1 MPVKIV
7 ILGAGPGGYVAAVRA
22 AKMGADVTLIE
33 ADQVGG
39 TCLNR
44 GCIPSKVMKTT
55 AELLNHFKRSKEFG
69 INVAGDAQ
77 LDMKALMV
85 RKETVVQTQ
94 AAGILNLLK
103 KNNINYLQ
111 GQAKIIAPQ
120 KIEVQ
125 MADGNI
131 QEIVWDKLIVA
142 TGSEPYEIP
151 SIPFDGQKVLSSSH
165 VLELSEIPK
174 SLVIVG
180 GGVIGCE
187 FAFIFF
193 SFGTKVSVVEGLDR
207 VLPLP
212 SVDEECSKVIAR
224 EMKKKKIKIILNR
237 TVESVES
244 HNEHLRVSIGK
255 SPFSDTQNNETISS
269 QIIEAEKVLIC
280 VGRKPNTE
288 NIGLKRAGVAIDSK
302 GWIIA
307 NDKMETNVDDIFAI
321 GDVLGPEKIML
332 AHVASSEGIVAA
344 ENAMGGNKHMDYD
357 AVPGAIF
364 TMPEVANVGLT
375 ETQAKESY
383 SAVRSDSVLFRH
395 IGKAHVI
402 GAIAGQV
409 KIVSEQDSGKIL
421 GVHIV
426 GPHATDL
433 IAEGTLAVQ
442 KECTVKDLANTI
454 HAHPTLSE
462 AMMETAMKAA
472 GIEVHG

>member
-7 ILGAGPGGYVAAVRA
+7 ILGAGPGGYVAAIRA
-22 AKMGADVTLIE
+22 AKMGAEVTLIE
-33 ADQVGG
+33 AGQVGG

-55 AELLNHFKRSKEFG
+55 AELLNHYQRSKEFG
-69 INVAGDAQ
+69 IAIAGDAY
-77 LDMKALMV
+77 LDMKGLMA

-94 AAGILNLLK
+94 AKGILNLLA
-103 KNNINYLQ
+103 NNKIEYLR
-111 GQAKIIAPQ
+111 GKGRITAPH
-120 KIEVQ
+120 KIEVLL
-125 MADGNI
+125 ADSNI
-131 QEIVWDKLIVA
+131 KEIVWDKLIVA

-151 SIPFDGQKVLSSSH
+151 SIPFDSQKILSSSH
-165 VLELSEIPK
+165 VLELSEVPK
-174 SLVIVG
+174 SMVIVG

-187 FAFIFF
+187 FAFIFS
-193 SFGTKVSVVEGLDR
+193 SFGTQVTVVEGLTR
-207 VLPLP
+207 LLPLP

-224 EMKKKKIKIILNR
+224 EMKKRKIKIILNR

-244 HNEHLRVSIGK
+244 HNEYLRVSIGK
-255 SPFSDTQNNETISS
+255 SPFSDSQNNDTIPS

-288 NIGLKRAGVAIDSK
+288 GIGLKKAGVALDSK
-302 GWIIA
+302 GWILA
-307 NDKMETNVDDIFAI
+307 NEKMETNVDDIFAI

-332 AHVASSEGIVAA
+332 AHVASSEGLVAV
-344 ENAMGGNKHMDYD
+344 ENAMKGDRWMKYD

-364 TMPEVANVGLT
+364 TIPEVANVGLT
-375 ETQAKESY
+375 EEQAKEQY
-383 SAVRSDSVLFRH
+383 KAVRADSVLFRH

-402 GAIAGQV
+402 GEIAGQV
-409 KIVSEQDSGKIL
+409 KIISEQDSGKIL

-433 IAEGTLAVQ
+433 IAEGTLAIQ
-442 KECTVKDLANTI
+442 KGCTVKELAETI

-462 AMMETAMKAA
+462 VMMETAMKAS
-472 GIEVHG
+472 GMEIHG